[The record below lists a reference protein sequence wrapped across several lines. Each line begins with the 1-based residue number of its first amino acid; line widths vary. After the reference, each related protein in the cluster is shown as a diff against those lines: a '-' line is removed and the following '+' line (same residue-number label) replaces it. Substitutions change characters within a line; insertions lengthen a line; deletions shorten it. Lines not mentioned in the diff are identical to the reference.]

1 MMNTIL
7 AVSAEDVTTIFGGVA
22 NTPAMF

>member
-7 AVSAEDVTTIFGGVA
+7 AVSAEYVTTIFGGVA

>member
-1 MMNTIL
+1 MNTIL